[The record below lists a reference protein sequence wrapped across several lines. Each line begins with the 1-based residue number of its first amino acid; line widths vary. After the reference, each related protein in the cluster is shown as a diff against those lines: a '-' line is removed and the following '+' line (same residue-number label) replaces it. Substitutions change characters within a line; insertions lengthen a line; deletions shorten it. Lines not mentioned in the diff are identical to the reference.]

1 MAPDK
6 EIKKLNEKVI
16 REFKLTTV
24 SLKNRTSIF
33 LLTFVIALFG
43 LYAYRNMPK
52 ELFPDIAL
60 PWIMVQTVYPGN
72 PPIDM
77 ENLVTRP
84 IEKEIEPIK
93 GIKNITSTSTQ
104 DISFILVEFN
114 PDVDVKNAEDEVKK
128 AVDYASSELP
138 NDLPSD
144 PVVSDIDFS
153 EFPILNINLS
163 GDYSTTELKKYA
175 EILEERIETVS
186 EISKVDITGI
196 SDREIQINV
205 DLHKLEA
212 FQMSFDD
219 VANAVALENMSI
231 SGGELK
237 MEGTRRSIRTIGEF
251 DNIDQIKDIIVKRDQ
266 GNIVYLRDLAE
277 VVDGYED
284 ATSYT
289 RLNGQP
295 VVSLQ
300 VVKKGGENLLSAT
313 KKIENILSEVEKEN
327 IFPDDLSITITNDQ
341 SDMVK
346 KQLNSLENS
355 MIISMIF
362 VISILFLFLGT
373 RNALFVGLAIPL
385 SMFLSFIILDLIN
398 FQVNMIVLFSLILAL
413 GMLVDNA
420 IVVVEN
426 IYRFV
431 DQGYSKLQA
440 AKQAVGEIA
449 VPIIVSTATTL
460 AAFLPLAFWKDIVG
474 EFMKFLPITL
484 IIVLTSSLFVAL
496 VIVPVF
502 SSSFIKKE
510 IKGSKINRKKY
521 LRISLV
527 IVILAALLYVVKF
540 YVLANLLTIALL
552 IILLNMFVFNA
563 LGNWFKDVFLVKL
576 EEVYHKILAFA
587 LKGLNPA
594 WFLTGT
600 FLLLVITII
609 FFVVRSPNVLFF
621 SDNDP
626 DYMNILA
633 ELPVGTNIDETEN
646 FSRRF
651 EKDINA
657 ILKPYDDIIESK
669 LVNVGEGAVLEND
682 MDFFANRDNK
692 CLMTVSFV
700 DFQERKGINTSKIMK
715 KLTDSLSNKYAGVEV
730 TFEKNSMGPPTGKA
744 INIEVSGKDYE
755 KLISVADTMM
765 QIIEAAKIPGIESL
779 QMDLDL
785 GMPEMIVTINRDKA
799 RRLEMSTAQIAS
811 TIRTALF
818 GREISDFKIGEE
830 EYPIQLRSMDKFK
843 NDVSALMNQKIVFMN
858 NQGKWLS
865 IPISAV
871 ADFNYSSTY
880 GAVKRKDLDRVIT
893 LYSNV
898 IEGYNANNINEQ
910 IKTELKNYDM
920 PSGYN
925 YKFTGEQEDMQ
936 ESMEFL
942 SRAFMIALALIMLIL
957 VTQFNS
963 IVRPFIII
971 ASVVFSTIGVF
982 GGIATF
988 KMDFIVIMTGVGIVS
1003 LAGVVVNNA
1012 IVLVDYI
1019 ELLKLRKRRELGMSD
1034 DAFLPL
1040 KEATQCIIQGGRTR
1054 LRPVLLTAITTI
1066 LGLLPMAIGLNI
1078 DFESL
1083 LSNFDP
1089 KIYIGGVMTGI
1100 WGPISWTVIFGLSFA
1115 TFLTLIIV
1123 PVMYRITTLVQ
1134 KKAIVIIGNHKN
1146 RINNN
1151 SGKH

>member
-1 MAPDK
+1 MTPDK

-16 REFKLTTV
+16 REFKLTTI

-60 PWIMVQTVYPGN
+60 PWIMVQTIYPGN

-77 ENLVTRP
+77 ENLITRP

-114 PDVDVKNAEDEVKK
+114 PDVNVKDAEDEVKK

-138 NDLPSD
+138 NDLPSE
-144 PVVSDIDFS
+144 PIVADIDFS

-175 EILEERIETVS
+175 EVLEERIETVS

-212 FQMSFDD
+212 FQLSFDD
-219 VANAVALENMSI
+219 VANAIMFENMSI

-251 DNIDQIKDIIVKRDQ
+251 SNIDQIKNIIVKRDQ

-277 VVDGYED
+277 VLDGYED
-284 ATSYT
+284 ASSYT
-289 RLNGQP
+289 RLNGHP

-327 IFPDDLSITITNDQ
+327 IFPDDLNITITNDQ
-341 SDMVK
+341 SDIVK

-385 SMFLSFIILDLIN
+385 SMFLSFIVLDLIN

-431 DQGYSKLQA
+431 DQGYSKFQA

-510 IKGSKINRKKY
+510 IQGSKINRKKY

-540 YVLANLLTIALL
+540 YVLANLLSVTLL

-563 LGNWFKDVFLVKL
+563 LGNWFKDIFLVKL
-576 EEVYHKILAFA
+576 EEVYHKVLTFA

-594 WFLTGT
+594 WFLSGT
-600 FLLLVITII
+600 FLLLIITII
-609 FFVVRSPNVLFF
+609 FFMVRSPNVLFF

-633 ELPVGTNIDETEN
+633 ELPVGTNINETEN
-646 FSRRF
+646 FSRIF
-651 EKDINA
+651 EEDINA
-657 ILKPYDDIIESK
+657 VLKPYDEIIESK
-669 LVNVGEGAVLEND
+669 LMNVGEGAVLEND

-715 KLTDSLSNKYAGVEV
+715 ELTDTLSNKYAGVEV

-765 QIIEAAKIPGIESL
+765 QIIETAKIPGIESL

-910 IKTELKNYDM
+910 IKAELKNYDM
-920 PSGYN
+920 PGGYN
-925 YKFTGEQEDMQ
+925 YKFTGEQEEMQ

-963 IVRPFIII
+963 IVRPFIVI

-1019 ELLKLRKRRELGMSD
+1019 ELLKLRKRRELGMAD

-1040 KEATQCIIQGGRTR
+1040 REATQCIVQGGRTR

-1078 DFESL
+1078 DFISL
-1083 LSNFDP
+1083 LRNFQP
-1089 KIYIGGVMTGI
+1089 NIYVGGVMTGI
-1100 WGPISWTVIFGLSFA
+1100 WGPISWTVIFGLAFA

-1134 KKAIVIIGNHKN
+1134 KRAILIIGNHKN
-1146 RINNN
+1146 RMP
-1151 SGKH
+1151 K

>member
-1 MAPDK
+1 MSLDK
-6 EIKKLNEKVI
+6 EIKQLNEKVI
-16 REFKLTTV
+16 REFKLTSL
-24 SLKNRTSIF
+24 SLKNRTSVF
-33 LLTFVIALFG
+33 LLTFIIIIFG
-43 LYAYRNMPK
+43 IYSYRSMPK

-114 PDVDVKNAEDEVKK
+114 PDVDIKTAEDEVKN
-128 AVDYASSELP
+128 AVDYAKSELP

-144 PVVSDIDFS
+144 PIVTDIDFS
-153 EFPILNINLS
+153 EFPIININLS

-175 EILEERIETVS
+175 EILEERIETIS
-186 EISKVDITGI
+186 EISKVEITGI
-196 SDREIQINV
+196 SDREVQINI
-205 DLHKLEA
+205 DLLKLEA
-212 FQMSFDD
+212 MQLSFDD
-219 VANAVALENMSI
+219 VANAIMFENMSI

-237 MEGTRRSIRTIGEF
+237 IQGTRRSIRTVGEF
-251 DNIDQIKDIIVKRDQ
+251 ENIDQIKNIIVKRDQ

-277 VVDGYED
+277 VVDSYED
-284 ATSYT
+284 PTSYT

-313 KKIENILSEVEKEN
+313 RKINDILDDVEKEN
-327 IFPDDLSITITNDQ
+327 IFPDDLHITITNDQ
-341 SDMVK
+341 SEIVEY
-346 KQLNSLENS
+346 QLNSLQNS
-355 MIISMIF
+355 MLMSMIF
-362 VISILFLFLGT
+362 VITVLFLFLGT

-385 SMFLSFIILDLIN
+385 SMFLSFFVLELIN

-426 IYRFV
+426 IYRFLH
-431 DQGYSKLQA
+431 QGYSKYQA

-449 VPIIVSTATTL
+449 VPIIASTATTL
-460 AAFLPLAFWKDIVG
+460 AAFLPLAFWKGIVG
-474 EFMKFLPITL
+474 EFMKYLPITL

-496 VIVPVF
+496 VIIPVF
-502 SSSFIKKE
+502 SSAFIKKDE
-510 IKGSKINRKKY
+510 HKDTVNRKLA
-521 LRISLV
+521 LRV
-527 IVILAALLYVVKF
+527 VVVLAALAAICYLLKIYMV
-540 YVLANLLTIALL
+540 ANLSVIA
-552 IILLNMFVFNA
+552 IGITLLNLFVFNA
-563 LGNWFKDVFLVKL
+563 LGRWFKDIFLSRL
-576 EEVYHKILAFA
+576 ETIYQKVLHFA
-587 LKGLNPA
+587 LRGLNPV
-594 WFLTGT
+594 WFLSGT
-600 FLLLVITII
+600 FLLLIFTII
-609 FFVVRSPNVLFF
+609 FFIARSPNVLFF

-626 DYMNILA
+626 DYINILA
-633 ELPVGTNIDETEN
+633 ELPVGSDIEQTNRFSEKFESDIDRIVE
-646 FSRRF
+646 
-651 EKDINA
+651 
-657 ILKPYDDIIESK
+657 PYNPIIRSK
-669 LVNVGEGAVLEND
+669 LLNVGEGAVLEND
-682 MDFFANRDNK
+682 MDWVANRDNK
-692 CLMTVSFV
+692 CLMTISFV
-700 DFQERKGINTSKIMK
+700 DFQYRQGINTRKIMK
-715 KLTDSLSNKYAGVEV
+715 ELNDSLSNRYAGVDIS
-730 TFEKNSMGPPTGKA
+730 FEKNSMGPPTGKA

-755 KLISVADTMM
+755 KLITVADTVM
-765 QIIEAAKIPGIESL
+765 QMIENAKIEGIESL

-785 GMPEMIVTINRDKA
+785 GMPEMLVTINRDKA
-799 RRLEMSTAQIAS
+799 RRLEMSTAQIAG

-843 NDVSALMNQKIVFMN
+843 NNVSALMNQKIVFMN

-898 IEGYNANNINEQ
+898 VPGYNANNINNQ
-910 IKTELKNYDM
+910 IKSLLSGYDM
-920 PSGYN
+920 PPGYE
-925 YKFTGEQEDMQ
+925 YKFTGEQEDMN

-942 SRAFMIALALIMLIL
+942 GRAFIIAIALIMLIL

-971 ASVVFSTIGVF
+971 ASVVFSTIGVL

-988 KMDFIVIMTGVGIVS
+988 KMDFIVTMTGIGIVS

-1012 IVLVDYI
+1012 IVLIDYI
-1019 ELLKLRKRRELGMSD
+1019 ELLKLRKRRELGLAD
-1034 DAFLPL
+1034 NAFLPV
-1040 KEATQCIIQGGRTR
+1040 KNATECIVQGGKTR

-1066 LGLLPMAIGLNI
+1066 LGLIPMAIGLNI
-1078 DFESL
+1078 DFVSL
-1083 LSNFDP
+1083 FRTFNP
-1089 KIYIGGVMTGI
+1089 KLYIGGSMTGI
-1100 WGPISWTVIFGLSFA
+1100 WGPISWTVIFGLAFA
-1115 TFLTLIIV
+1115 TFLTLVIV
-1123 PVMYRITTLVQ
+1123 PVMYRITTVLQ
-1134 KKAIVIIGNHKN
+1134 KKAYALSTAKEKRERLVE
-1146 RINNN
+1146 
-1151 SGKH
+1151 

>member
-1 MAPDK
+1 MALDK
-6 EIKKLNEKVI
+6 EIKNLNEKVV
-16 REFKLTTV
+16 REFKLTTL
-24 SLKNRTSIF
+24 SLKNKTSVF
-33 LLTFVIALFG
+33 LLTFVILVFG
-43 LYAYRNMPK
+43 LYSYRNMPK

-60 PWIMVQTVYPGN
+60 PWIMVQVIYPGN

-77 ENLVTRP
+77 ENLITRP

-114 PDVDVKNAEDEVKK
+114 PDIEIQTAEDEVKK

-138 NDLPSD
+138 HDLPTD
-144 PVVSDIDFS
+144 PIVADIDFS

-196 SDREIQINV
+196 SDREIQVNV

-212 FQMSFDD
+212 FQLSFDD
-219 VANAVALENMSI
+219 VANAIMFENMSI

-237 MEGTRRSIRTIGEF
+237 LEGTRRSIRTVGEF
-251 DNIDQIKDIIVKRDQ
+251 SSIDQIKDIIVKRDQ
-266 GNIVYLRDLAE
+266 GNIVYLRDLGE

-284 ATSYT
+284 ASSYT

-313 KKIENILSEVEKEN
+313 KKIETILSDVEDEK
-327 IFPDDLSITITNDQ
+327 IFPDDLNITITNDQ
-341 SDMVK
+341 SDIVK

-362 VISILFLFLGT
+362 VIAVLFLFLGT

-385 SMFLSFIILDLIN
+385 SMFLSFIVLQLID

-431 DQGYSKLQA
+431 DQGYTKYQA

-449 VPIIVSTATTL
+449 VPIIASTATTL

-496 VIVPVF
+496 VIIPVF
-502 SSSFIKKE
+502 SSSFIKKDE
-510 IKGSKINRKKY
+510 QKGKVNRKKF

-527 IVILAALLYVVKF
+527 LLILAVLLYVVKF
-540 YVLANLLTIALL
+540 FVLANLLVIALL
-552 IILLNMFVFNA
+552 IILLNIFVFNT
-563 LGNWFKDVFLVKL
+563 LGKWFKNVFLVKL
-576 EEVYHKILAFA
+576 ELVYHKALSFS
-587 LKGLNPA
+587 LKGLNPV
-594 WFLTGT
+594 WFLSGT
-600 FLLLVITII
+600 VLLLIITII
-609 FFVVRSPNVLFF
+609 FFVVRSPNILFF

-633 ELPVGTNIDETEN
+633 ELPVGTDIDESEN

-651 EKDINA
+651 ENDINA
-657 ILKPYDDIIESK
+657 IVEPYNSIIESK
-669 LVNVGEGAVLEND
+669 LINVGQGAVLEND

-692 CLMTVSFV
+692 CLMTISFV
-700 DFQERKGINTSKIMK
+700 DYQQRKGINTSRIMK
-715 KLTDSLSNKYAGVEV
+715 QLTDSLSNKYAGVQV

-744 INIEVSGKDYE
+744 INVEVSGKDYE
-755 KLISVADTMM
+755 KLINIADTMM
-765 QIIEAAKIPGIESL
+765 QIIETSKIEGIESL

-818 GREISDFKIGEE
+818 GKEISDFKIGEE
-830 EYPIQLRSMDKFK
+830 EYPIQLRSLDKFK
-843 NDVSALMNQKIVFMN
+843 NNVSALMNQKIVFMN

-865 IPISAV
+865 IPISAI
-871 ADFNYSSTY
+871 ADFKYSSTY
-880 GAVKRKDLDRVIT
+880 GAVKRKDLNRVIT

-910 IKTELKNYDM
+910 INTVLSNYEI

-925 YKFTGEQEDMQ
+925 YKFTGEQEDMN

-942 SRAFMIALALIMLIL
+942 SRAFMITIALIMLIL
-957 VTQFNS
+957 VSQFNS
-963 IVRPFIII
+963 VVRPFIII

-988 KMDFIVIMTGVGIVS
+988 KMDFIVTMTGVGIVS

-1019 ELLKLRKRRELGMSD
+1019 ELLKLRKRRELGMAD
-1034 DAFLPL
+1034 DAFLPVS
-1040 KEATQCIIQGGRTR
+1040 EATQCIVQGGKTR

-1078 DFESL
+1078 DFISL
-1083 LSNFDP
+1083 LRDFDP
-1089 KIYIGGVMTGI
+1089 KIYVGGVMTGI
-1100 WGPISWTVIFGLSFA
+1100 WGPISWTVIFGLTFA

-1123 PVMYRITTLVQ
+1123 PVMYRITTVIQ
-1134 KKAIVIIGNHKN
+1134 KKAIVLIGNHKN
-1146 RINNN
+1146 RL
-1151 SGKH
+1151 GK

>member
-1 MAPDK
+1 MSLDK
-6 EIKKLNEKVI
+6 EIKNLNEKVI
-16 REFKLTTV
+16 REFKPTTL

-33 LLTFVIALFG
+33 LMTFIIIVFG
-43 LYAYRNMPK
+43 LYSYRSMPK

-60 PWIMVQTVYPGN
+60 PWIMVQTIYPGN

-114 PDVDVKNAEDEVKK
+114 PDVDIKTAEDEVKK

-144 PVVSDIDFS
+144 PIVSDIDFS
-153 EFPILNINLS
+153 EFPIMNINLS

-175 EILEERIETVS
+175 ETLEERIETVP

-196 SDREIQINV
+196 SEREIQINV
-205 DLHKLEA
+205 DLLKLEA
-212 FQMSFDD
+212 TQLSFDD
-219 VANAVALENMSI
+219 IANAIMFENMSI

-237 MEGTRRSIRTIGEF
+237 MEGTRRSIRTVGEF
-251 DNIDQIKDIIVKRDQ
+251 ENIDQIKNIIVKRDQ

-277 VVDGYED
+277 VVDTYE
-284 ATSYT
+284 APTSYT

-313 KKIENILSEVEKEN
+313 KKIENILAEVEKEN
-327 IFPDDLSITITNDQ
+327 VFPDDLHLTITNDQ
-341 SDMVK
+341 SEIVK
-346 KQLNSLENS
+346 DQLNSLENS
-355 MIISMIF
+355 MIMSMIF

-385 SMFLSFIILDLIN
+385 SMFLSFIVLELIN

-431 DQGYSKLQA
+431 HQGYTKYQA

-449 VPIIVSTATTL
+449 VPIIASTATTL
-460 AAFLPLAFWKDIVG
+460 AAFLPLAFWKGIVG
-474 EFMKFLPITL
+474 EFMKYLPITL

-496 VIVPVF
+496 VIIPVF
-502 SSSFIKKE
+502 SSSFIKKDE
-510 IKGSKINRKKY
+510 HKDTVNRK
-521 LRISLV
+521 LAVRVALV
-527 IVILAALLYVVKF
+527 LAALAALCYILKIYTV
-540 YVLANLLTIALL
+540 ANLSVIALGVT
-552 IILLNMFVFNA
+552 ILNLFLFNA
-563 LGNWFKDVFLVKL
+563 LGRWFKDVFLARL
-576 EEVYHKILAFA
+576 ESAYQKVLVFA
-587 LKGLNPA
+587 LKGINPV
-594 WFLTGT
+594 WFVAGT
-600 FLLLVITII
+600 FLLLVLAIV
-609 FFVVRSPNVLFF
+609 FFLIRSPNVLFF

-626 DYMNILA
+626 DYINILA
-633 ELPVGTNIDETEN
+633 ELPVGSDIDATNR
-646 FSRRF
+646 FSEKF
-651 EKDINA
+651 EKDVDNIVH
-657 ILKPYDDIIESK
+657 PYNSIIKSK
-669 LVNVGEGAVLEND
+669 LLNVGEGAVLEND
-682 MDFFANRDNK
+682 MDWFANRDNK
-692 CLMTVSFV
+692 CLMTISFT
-700 DFQERKGINTSKIMK
+700 DYQYRQGINTRKIMK
-715 KLTDSLSNKYAGVEV
+715 ELNDSLSNRYAGVEV

-755 KLISVADTMM
+755 KLINVADTLM
-765 QIIEAAKIPGIESL
+765 QIIESAKIEGIESL

-785 GMPEMIVTINRDKA
+785 GMPEMLVTINRDKA

-818 GREISDFKIGEE
+818 GREISDFKIGED
-830 EYPIQLRSMDKFK
+830 EYPIQLRSLDKFK
-843 NDVSALMNQKIVFMN
+843 NNVSALMNQKIVFMN

-898 IEGYNANNINEQ
+898 VPGYNANNIINR
-910 IKTELKNYDM
+910 IKTLLADYNM
-920 PSGYN
+920 PAGYN
-925 YKFTGEQEDMQ
+925 YKFTGEQEDMN

-942 SRAFMIALALIMLIL
+942 GRAFLIAIALIMLIL

-982 GGIATF
+982 GGIAAF
-988 KMDFIVIMTGVGIVS
+988 KMDFIVTMTGVGIVS

-1012 IVLVDYI
+1012 IVLIDYI
-1019 ELLKLRKRRELGMSD
+1019 ELLKLRKRRELGLAD
-1034 DAFLPL
+1034 NAFLPL
-1040 KEATQCIIQGGRTR
+1040 KNATECIVQGGKTR

-1066 LGLLPMAIGLNI
+1066 LGLVPMAIGLNI

-1083 LSNFDP
+1083 LRTFNP
-1089 KIYIGGVMTGI
+1089 KLYIGGVMTGI

-1123 PVMYRITTLVQ
+1123 PVMYRITTVIQ
-1134 KKAIVIIGNHKN
+1134 KKAYSLSTAKSKRERIVE
-1146 RINNN
+1146 
-1151 SGKH
+1151 

>member
-1 MAPDK
+1 MALDK
-6 EIKKLNEKVI
+6 GIKKLNEKVI
-16 REFKLTTV
+16 REFKLTTL
-24 SLKNRTSIF
+24 SLKNRTSVF
-33 LLTFVIALFG
+33 LLTFVILVFG
-43 LYAYRNMPK
+43 LYSYRNMPK

-60 PWIMVQTVYPGN
+60 PWIMVQVIYPGN

-77 ENLVTRP
+77 ENLITRP
-84 IEKEIEPIK
+84 IEKEIELIK

-114 PDVDVKNAEDEVKK
+114 PDIDIKTAEDEVKK

-138 NDLPSD
+138 NDLPTD
-144 PVVSDIDFS
+144 PIVADIDFS

-175 EILEERIETVS
+175 EVLEERIETVS

-196 SDREIQINV
+196 SDREIQVNV

-212 FQMSFDD
+212 FQLSFDD
-219 VANAVALENMSI
+219 VANAIMFENMSI

-237 MEGTRRSIRTIGEF
+237 LEGTRRSIRTVGEF
-251 DNIDQIKDIIVKRDQ
+251 SSIEQIEDIIVKRDQ
-266 GNIVYLRDLAE
+266 GNIVYLRDLGE

-284 ATSYT
+284 ASSYT

-313 KKIENILSEVEKEN
+313 KKIETILSNVEEEK
-327 IFPDDLSITITNDQ
+327 IFPDDLNITITNDQ

-362 VISILFLFLGT
+362 VIAVLFLFLGT

-385 SMFLSFIILDLIN
+385 SMFLSFVVLQLIH

-449 VPIIVSTATTL
+449 VPIIASTATTL

-496 VIVPVF
+496 VIIPVF
-502 SSSFIKKE
+502 SSSFIKKDE
-510 IKGSKINRKKY
+510 QKGQLNKKKF

-527 IVILAALLYVVKF
+527 LFVLAALLYLVKF
-540 YVLANLLTIALL
+540 YMLANLVTIALL
-552 IILLNMFVFNA
+552 IVLLNIFVFNA
-563 LGNWFKDVFLVKL
+563 LGKWFKNVFLGKL
-576 EEVYHKILAFA
+576 ELLYNRVLSFS
-587 LKGLNPA
+587 LRGLNPV
-594 WFLTGT
+594 WFLSGT
-600 FLLLVITII
+600 FLLLIITII
-609 FFVVRSPNVLFF
+609 FFAVRSPNILFF

-633 ELPVGTNIDETEN
+633 ELPVGTDIDETEN

-651 EKDINA
+651 ENDINA
-657 ILKPYDDIIESK
+657 IIEPYNPIIESK
-669 LVNVGEGAVLEND
+669 LMNVGEGAVLEND

-692 CLMTVSFV
+692 CLMTISFA
-700 DFQERKGINTSKIMK
+700 DYQQRKGINTSKIMK
-715 KLTDSLSNKYAGVEV
+715 QLTDSLSNKYAGVQV

-744 INIEVSGKDYE
+744 VNIEVSGKDYE
-755 KLISVADTMM
+755 NLINVADTIM
-765 QIIEAAKIPGIESL
+765 QIIEASKIEGIESL
-779 QMDLDL
+779 QMDLDI
-785 GMPEMIVTINRDKA
+785 GMPEMIVTIDRDKA

-818 GREISDFKIGEE
+818 GKEISDFKIGEE
-830 EYPIQLRSMDKFK
+830 EYPIQLRSLDKFK
-843 NDVSALMNQKIVFMN
+843 NNVSALMNQKIVFMN

-865 IPISAV
+865 IPISAI

-880 GAVKRKDLDRVIT
+880 GAVKRKDLNRVIT
-893 LYSNV
+893 VYSNV
-898 IEGYNANNINEQ
+898 IEGFNANNINEQ
-910 IKTELKNYDM
+910 IKTVLNDYDM
-920 PSGYN
+920 PSGYY
-925 YKFTGEQEDMQ
+925 YKFTGEQEDMN

-942 SRAFMIALALIMLIL
+942 SRALMITIALIMLIL
-957 VTQFNS
+957 VSQFNS

-971 ASVVFSTIGVF
+971 ASIVFSTIGVF

-988 KMDFIVIMTGVGIVS
+988 KMDFIVTMTGVGIVS
-1003 LAGVVVNNA
+1003 LAGIVVNNA

-1019 ELLKLRKRRELGMSD
+1019 ELLKLRKRRELGMAD
-1034 DAFLPL
+1034 DAFLPVR
-1040 KEATQCIIQGGRTR
+1040 EATQCIVQGGKTR

-1078 DFESL
+1078 DFISL
-1083 LSNFDP
+1083 LRDFDP
-1089 KIYIGGVMTGI
+1089 KIYVGGVMTGI
-1100 WGPISWTVIFGLSFA
+1100 WGPISWTVIFGLTFA

-1123 PVMYRITTLVQ
+1123 PVMYRLTTVLQ
-1134 KKAIVIIGNHKN
+1134 KKAIVLVGNHKN
-1146 RINNN
+1146 RL
-1151 SGKH
+1151 GK

>member
-1 MAPDK
+1 MALDK
-6 EIKKLNEKVI
+6 EIKNLNEKVV
-16 REFKLTTV
+16 REFKLTTL
-24 SLKNRTSIF
+24 SLKNKTSVF
-33 LLTFVIALFG
+33 LLTFVILVFG
-43 LYAYRNMPK
+43 LYSYRNMPK

-60 PWIMVQTVYPGN
+60 PWIMVQVIYPGN

-77 ENLVTRP
+77 ENLITRP

-114 PDVDVKNAEDEVKK
+114 PDIDIQTAEDEVKK

-138 NDLPSD
+138 HDLPTD
-144 PVVSDIDFS
+144 PIVADIDFS

-196 SDREIQINV
+196 SDREIQVNV

-212 FQMSFDD
+212 FQLSFDD
-219 VANAVALENMSI
+219 VANAIMFENMSI

-237 MEGTRRSIRTIGEF
+237 LEGTRRSIRTVGEF
-251 DNIDQIKDIIVKRDQ
+251 SSIDQIKDIIVKRDQ
-266 GNIVYLRDLAE
+266 GNIVYLRDLGE

-284 ATSYT
+284 ASSYT

-313 KKIENILSEVEKEN
+313 KKIETILSDVEDEK
-327 IFPDDLSITITNDQ
+327 IFPDDLNITITNDQ
-341 SDMVK
+341 SDIVK

-362 VISILFLFLGT
+362 VIAVLFLFLGT

-385 SMFLSFIILDLIN
+385 SMFLSFIVLQLID

-431 DQGYSKLQA
+431 DQGYTKYQA

-449 VPIIVSTATTL
+449 VPIIASTATTL

-496 VIVPVF
+496 VIIPVF
-502 SSSFIKKE
+502 SSSFIKKDE
-510 IKGSKINRKKY
+510 QKGKVNRKKF

-527 IVILAALLYVVKF
+527 LLILAVLLYVVKF
-540 YVLANLLTIALL
+540 FVLANLLVIALL
-552 IILLNMFVFNA
+552 IILLNIFVFNT
-563 LGNWFKDVFLVKL
+563 LGKWFKNVFLVKL
-576 EEVYHKILAFA
+576 ELVYHKALSFS
-587 LKGLNPA
+587 LKGLNPV
-594 WFLTGT
+594 WFLSGT
-600 FLLLVITII
+600 VLLLIITII
-609 FFVVRSPNVLFF
+609 FFVVRSPNILFF

-633 ELPVGTNIDETEN
+633 ELPVGTDIDESEN

-651 EKDINA
+651 ENDINA
-657 ILKPYDDIIESK
+657 IVEPYNSIIESK
-669 LVNVGEGAVLEND
+669 LINVGQGAVLEND

-692 CLMTVSFV
+692 CLMTISFV
-700 DFQERKGINTSKIMK
+700 DYQQRKGINTSRIMK
-715 KLTDSLSNKYAGVEV
+715 QLTDSLSNKYAGVQV

-744 INIEVSGKDYE
+744 INVEVSGKDYE
-755 KLISVADTMM
+755 KLINIADTMM
-765 QIIEAAKIPGIESL
+765 QIIETSKIEGIESL

-818 GREISDFKIGEE
+818 GKEISDFKIGEE
-830 EYPIQLRSMDKFK
+830 EYPIQLRSLDKFK
-843 NDVSALMNQKIVFMN
+843 NNVSALMNQKIVFMN

-865 IPISAV
+865 IPISAI
-871 ADFNYSSTY
+871 ADFKYSSTY
-880 GAVKRKDLDRVIT
+880 GAVKRKDLNRVIT

-910 IKTELKNYDM
+910 INTVLSNYEI

-925 YKFTGEQEDMQ
+925 YKFTGEQEDMN

-942 SRAFMIALALIMLIL
+942 SRAFMITIALIMLIL
-957 VTQFNS
+957 VSQFNS
-963 IVRPFIII
+963 VVRPFIII

-988 KMDFIVIMTGVGIVS
+988 KMDFIVTMTGVGIVS

-1019 ELLKLRKRRELGMSD
+1019 ELLKLRKRRELGMAD
-1034 DAFLPL
+1034 DAFLPVS
-1040 KEATQCIIQGGRTR
+1040 EATQCIVQGGKTR

-1078 DFESL
+1078 DFISL
-1083 LSNFDP
+1083 LRDFDP
-1089 KIYIGGVMTGI
+1089 KIYVGGVMTGI
-1100 WGPISWTVIFGLSFA
+1100 WGPISWTVIFGLTFA

-1123 PVMYRITTLVQ
+1123 PVMYRITTIIQ
-1134 KKAIVIIGNHKN
+1134 KKAIVLIGNHKN
-1146 RINNN
+1146 RL
-1151 SGKH
+1151 GK

>member
-1 MAPDK
+1 MSLDK
-6 EIKKLNEKVI
+6 EIKQLNEKVI
-16 REFKLTTV
+16 REFKLTSI
-24 SLKNRTSIF
+24 SLKNRTSVF
-33 LLTFVIALFG
+33 LLTFIIIIFG
-43 LYAYRNMPK
+43 IYSYRSMPK

-60 PWIMVQTVYPGN
+60 PWIMVQTIYPGN

-114 PDVDVKNAEDEVKK
+114 PDIDIKTAEDEVKK
-128 AVDYASSELP
+128 AVDYSKSELP

-144 PVVSDIDFS
+144 PIVTDIDFS

-175 EILEERIETVS
+175 EILEERIETIS
-186 EISKVDITGI
+186 EISKVEITGI
-196 SDREIQINV
+196 SDREVQINI
-205 DLHKLEA
+205 DLLKLEA
-212 FQMSFDD
+212 MQLSFDD
-219 VANAVALENMSI
+219 VANAIMFENMSI

-237 MEGTRRSIRTIGEF
+237 IEGTRRSIRTVGEF
-251 DNIDQIKDIIVKRDQ
+251 ENIDQIKNIIVKRDQ

-277 VVDGYED
+277 VVDSYESP
-284 ATSYT
+284 TSYT

-313 KKIENILSEVEKEN
+313 RKINDILDDVDKEN
-327 IFPDDLSITITNDQ
+327 IFPNDLHITITNDQ
-341 SDMVK
+341 SEIVEY
-346 KQLNSLENS
+346 QLNSLQNS
-355 MIISMIF
+355 MLMSMIF
-362 VISILFLFLGT
+362 VITVLFLFLGT

-385 SMFLSFIILDLIN
+385 SMFLSFFVLELID

-426 IYRFV
+426 IYRFLH
-431 DQGYSKLQA
+431 QGYSKYQA

-449 VPIIVSTATTL
+449 VPIIASTATTL
-460 AAFLPLAFWKDIVG
+460 AAFLPLAFWKGIVG
-474 EFMKFLPITL
+474 EFMKYLPITL

-496 VIVPVF
+496 VIIPVF
-502 SSSFIKKE
+502 SSAFIKKDE
-510 IKGSKINRKKY
+510 HKDTVNRKLA
-521 LRISLV
+521 LRVVLV
-527 IVILAALLYVVKF
+527 LAALAAICYPLKIYMV
-540 YVLANLLTIALL
+540 ANLSVIALV
-552 IILLNMFVFNA
+552 ITLLNLFVFNA
-563 LGNWFKDVFLVKL
+563 LGRWFKDVFLSRL
-576 EEVYHKILAFA
+576 EAIYQKVLNFA
-587 LKGLNPA
+587 LRGLNPV
-594 WFLTGT
+594 WFLSGT
-600 FLLLVITII
+600 FLLLIFTII
-609 FFVVRSPNVLFF
+609 FFIARSPNVLFF

-626 DYMNILA
+626 DYINILA
-633 ELPVGTNIDETEN
+633 ELPVGSDIEQTNRFSEKFESDIDRIVE
-646 FSRRF
+646 
-651 EKDINA
+651 
-657 ILKPYDDIIESK
+657 PYNPIIRSK
-669 LVNVGEGAVLEND
+669 LLNVGEGAVLEND
-682 MDFFANRDNK
+682 MDWVANRDNK
-692 CLMTVSFV
+692 CLLTISFV
-700 DFQERKGINTSKIMK
+700 DFQYRQGVNTGKIMK
-715 KLTDSLSNKYAGVEV
+715 ELNDSLSNRYAGVDIS
-730 TFEKNSMGPPTGKA
+730 FEKNSMGPPTGKA
-744 INIEVSGKDYE
+744 INLEVSGKDYE
-755 KLISVADTMM
+755 KLITVADTLM
-765 QIIEAAKIPGIESL
+765 QMIENAKIEGIESL

-785 GMPEMIVTINRDKA
+785 GMPEMLVTINRDKA

-843 NDVSALMNQKIVFMN
+843 NNVSALMNQKIVFMN

-898 IEGYNANNINEQ
+898 VPGYNANNINNQ
-910 IKTELKNYDM
+910 IKSLLSGYDM
-920 PSGYN
+920 PPGYE
-925 YKFTGEQEDMQ
+925 YKFTGEQEDMN

-942 SRAFMIALALIMLIL
+942 GRAFIIAIALIMLIL

-971 ASVVFSTIGVF
+971 ASVAFSTIGVL

-988 KMDFIVIMTGVGIVS
+988 KMDFIVTMTGIGIVS

-1012 IVLVDYI
+1012 IVLIDYI
-1019 ELLKLRKRRELGMSD
+1019 ELLKLRKRRELGLAD
-1034 DAFLPL
+1034 NAFLPV
-1040 KEATQCIIQGGRTR
+1040 KNATECIVQGGKTR

-1066 LGLLPMAIGLNI
+1066 LGLIPMAIGLNI
-1078 DFESL
+1078 DFLSL
-1083 LSNFDP
+1083 LRTFNP
-1089 KIYIGGVMTGI
+1089 KLYIGGSMTGI
-1100 WGPISWTVIFGLSFA
+1100 WGPISWTVIFGLAFA
-1115 TFLTLIIV
+1115 TFLTLVIV
-1123 PVMYRITTLVQ
+1123 PVMYRITTVLQ
-1134 KKAIVIIGNHKN
+1134 KKAYALSTA
-1146 RINNN
+1146 R
-1151 SGKH
+1151 GKRERLVE

>member
-1 MAPDK
+1 MSLDK
-6 EIKKLNEKVI
+6 EIKQLNEKVI
-16 REFKLTTV
+16 REFKLTSL
-24 SLKNRTSIF
+24 SLKNRTSVF
-33 LLTFVIALFG
+33 LLTFIIVIFG
-43 LYAYRNMPK
+43 IYSYRSMPK

-114 PDVDVKNAEDEVKK
+114 PDVDIKTAEDEVKN
-128 AVDYASSELP
+128 AVDYAKSELP

-144 PVVSDIDFS
+144 PIVTDIDFS

-175 EILEERIETVS
+175 EILEDRIETIS

-196 SDREIQINV
+196 SEREVQINV
-205 DLHKLEA
+205 DLLKLEA
-212 FQMSFDD
+212 MQLSFDD
-219 VANAVALENMSI
+219 VANAIMFENMSI

-237 MEGTRRSIRTIGEF
+237 IEGTRRSIRTVGEF
-251 DNIDQIKDIIVKRDQ
+251 ESVDQIKNIIVKRDQ
-266 GNIVYLRDLAE
+266 GNIVYLSDVAE
-277 VVDGYED
+277 VVDTYED
-284 ATSYT
+284 PTSYT

-313 KKIENILSEVEKEN
+313 KKIKSILDDVKQES
-327 IFPDDLSITITNDQ
+327 IFPDDLHITITNDQ
-341 SDMVK
+341 SEIVEY
-346 KQLNSLENS
+346 QLSSLQNS
-355 MIISMIF
+355 MLMSMIF
-362 VISILFLFLGT
+362 VITVLFLFLGT

-385 SMFLSFIILDLIN
+385 SMFLSFFVLKLID

-426 IYRFV
+426 IYRFFH
-431 DQGYSKLQA
+431 QGYSKYQA

-449 VPIIVSTATTL
+449 VPIIASTATTL
-460 AAFLPLAFWKDIVG
+460 AAFLPLAFWKGIVG

-496 VIVPVF
+496 VIIPVF
-502 SSSFIKKE
+502 SSAFIKKE
-510 IKGSKINRKKY
+510 EQKDTVNRKLA
-521 LRISLV
+521 LRIILV
-527 IVILAALLYVVKF
+527 LAALAAICYPLKIYTV
-540 YVLANLLTIALL
+540 ANLSVIA
-552 IILLNMFVFNA
+552 IIITLLNLFVFNS
-563 LGNWFKDVFLVKL
+563 LGRWFKNVFLSRL
-576 EEVYHKILAFA
+576 ESVYHKVLLFA
-587 LKGLNPA
+587 LKGLNPV
-594 WFLTGT
+594 WFLSGT
-600 FLLLVITII
+600 FLLLILTIV
-609 FFVVRSPNVLFF
+609 FFIARSPNVLFF

-626 DYMNILA
+626 DYINILA
-633 ELPVGTNIDETEN
+633 ELPVGSDIEHTDRFSEKFESDID
-646 FSRRF
+646 R
-651 EKDINA
+651 IVA
-657 ILKPYDDIIESK
+657 PYDPVIRSK
-669 LVNVGEGAVLEND
+669 LLNVGAGAVLEND
-682 MDFFANRDNK
+682 MDWVANRDNK
-692 CLMTVSFV
+692 CLMTITFV
-700 DFQERKGINTSKIMK
+700 DYQYRKGVNTRKIMK
-715 KLTDSLSNKYAGVEV
+715 ELNDSLTNRYAGVDIS
-730 TFEKNSMGPPTGKA
+730 FEKNSMGPPTGKA
-744 INIEVSGKDYE
+744 INLEVSGKDYE
-755 KLISVADTMM
+755 KLITVADTLM
-765 QIIEAAKIPGIESL
+765 QMIENAKIEGIESL

-785 GMPEMIVTINRDKA
+785 GMPEMLVTINRDKA

-843 NDVSALMNQKIVFMN
+843 NNVSALMNQKIVFMN

-880 GAVKRKDLDRVIT
+880 GAVKRKNLDRVIT

-898 IEGYNANNINEQ
+898 VPGYNANNINNQ
-910 IKTELKNYDM
+910 IKSLLSGYDM
-920 PSGYN
+920 PSGYA
-925 YKFTGEQEDMQ
+925 YKFTGEQEDMN

-942 SRAFMIALALIMLIL
+942 GRAFIIAIALMMLIL

-963 IVRPFIII
+963 VVRPFIII
-971 ASVVFSTIGVF
+971 ASVVFSTIGVL

-988 KMDFIVIMTGVGIVS
+988 KMDFIVTMTGIGIVS

-1012 IVLVDYI
+1012 IVLIDYI
-1019 ELLKLRKRRELGMSD
+1019 ELLKLRKRREMGLAD
-1034 DAFLPL
+1034 DAFLPT
-1040 KEATQCIIQGGRTR
+1040 KNATECIVQGGKTR

-1066 LGLLPMAIGLNI
+1066 LGLVPMAIGLNI
-1078 DFESL
+1078 DFGSL
-1083 LSNFDP
+1083 LRTFNP
-1089 KIYIGGVMTGI
+1089 KLYIGGVMTGI

-1123 PVMYRITTLVQ
+1123 PVMYRITTVMQ
-1134 KKAIVIIGNHKN
+1134 KKAYALSTAK
-1146 RINNN
+1146 
-1151 SGKH
+1151 GKRERMVE

>member
-1 MAPDK
+1 MALDK
-6 EIKKLNEKVI
+6 GIKKLNEKVI
-16 REFKLTTV
+16 REFKLTTI
-24 SLKNRTSIF
+24 SLKNRTSVF

-43 LYAYRNMPK
+43 LYSYRNMPK

-60 PWIMVQTVYPGN
+60 PWIMVQTIYPGN

-77 ENLVTRP
+77 ENLITRP

-114 PDVDVKNAEDEVKK
+114 PDVDVKDAEDEVKK

-144 PVVSDIDFS
+144 PIVADIDFS

-212 FQMSFDD
+212 FQLSFDD
-219 VANAVALENMSI
+219 VANAIAFENMSI

-237 MEGTRRSIRTIGEF
+237 LEGTRRSIRTIGEF
-251 DNIDQIKDIIVKRDQ
+251 DNIAQIEDIIVKRDQ
-266 GNIVYLRDLAE
+266 GNIVYLRDMAE

-313 KKIENILSEVEKEN
+313 KKIENILSEVEEEN
-327 IFPDDLSITITNDQ
+327 IFPDDLNITITNDQ
-341 SDMVK
+341 SDIVK

-362 VISILFLFLGT
+362 VISVLFLFLGT

-385 SMFLSFIILDLIN
+385 SMFLSFIVLELIN

-431 DQGYSKLQA
+431 DQGYSKFQA

-449 VPIIVSTATTL
+449 VPIIVSTTTTL

-510 IKGSKINRKKY
+510 IQGGKINRKKS
-521 LRISLV
+521 LRILL
-527 IVILAALLYVVKF
+527 IVVGLAVLLYLVKF
-540 YVLANLLTIALL
+540 FVLANLLMIAVL
-552 IILLNMFVFNA
+552 IVLLNMFVFNA
-563 LGNWFKDVFLVKL
+563 LGKWFKNVFLVRL
-576 EEVYHKILAFA
+576 ETIYHKVLAFA
-587 LKGLNPA
+587 LRGLNPYL
-594 WFLTGT
+594 FLAGT
-600 FLLLVITII
+600 FILLIVTIA
-609 FFVVRSPNVLFF
+609 FFMMRRPNVLFF

-626 DYMNILA
+626 DYMNVLA
-633 ELPVGTNIDETEN
+633 ELPVGTNIDETNSFSLQFEN
-646 FSRRF
+646 
-651 EKDINA
+651 DINS
-657 ILKPYDDIIESK
+657 ILKPYDKIIESK
-669 LVNVGEGAVLEND
+669 LMNVGEGAVLEND

-700 DFQERKGINTSKIMK
+700 DYRERNGINTSKIMK
-715 KLTDSLSNKYAGVEV
+715 ELTDSLTNKYAGVQV
-730 TFEKNSMGPPTGKA
+730 TFEKNSMGPPAGKA
-744 INIEVSGKDYE
+744 INIEVSGKDYD
-755 KLISVADTMM
+755 KLINVADTMI
-765 QIIEAAKIPGIESL
+765 QIIETAKIPGIENL

-830 EYPIQLRSMDKFK
+830 EYPIQLRSQDKFK

-898 IEGYNANNINEQ
+898 VEGYNANNINDQ
-910 IKTELKNYDM
+910 IKAELKNYDI
-920 PSGYN
+920 PSGYD
-925 YKFTGEQEDMQ
+925 YKFTGEQEEMQ

-942 SRAFMIALALIMLIL
+942 GRAFMIALALILLIL

-963 IVRPFIII
+963 VVRPFIII

-1019 ELLKLRKRRELGMSD
+1019 ELLKLRKRRELGMAD

-1040 KEATQCIIQGGRTR
+1040 KEATECIVQGGRTR

-1083 LSNFDP
+1083 LSNFNP

-1100 WGPISWTVIFGLSFA
+1100 WGPISWTVIFGLAFA

-1134 KKAIVIIGNHKN
+1134 KKAIVIIGNHRH
-1146 RINNN
+1146 RI
-1151 SGKH
+1151 KQ

>member
-1 MAPDK
+1 MALDK
-6 EIKKLNEKVI
+6 EIKNLNEKVV
-16 REFKLTTV
+16 REFKLTTL
-24 SLKNRTSIF
+24 SLKNKTSVF
-33 LLTFVIALFG
+33 LLTFVILVFG
-43 LYAYRNMPK
+43 LYSYRNMPK

-60 PWIMVQTVYPGN
+60 PWIMVQVIYPGN

-77 ENLVTRP
+77 ENLITRP

-114 PDVDVKNAEDEVKK
+114 PDIEIQTAEDEVKK

-138 NDLPSD
+138 HDLPTD
-144 PVVSDIDFS
+144 PIVADIDFS

-196 SDREIQINV
+196 SDREIQVNV

-212 FQMSFDD
+212 FQLSFDD
-219 VANAVALENMSI
+219 VANAIMFENMSI

-237 MEGTRRSIRTIGEF
+237 MEGTRRSIRTVGEF
-251 DNIDQIKDIIVKRDQ
+251 SSIDQIKDIIVKRDQ
-266 GNIVYLRDLAE
+266 GNIVYLRDLGE

-284 ATSYT
+284 ASSYT

-313 KKIENILSEVEKEN
+313 KKIETILSDVEDEK
-327 IFPDDLSITITNDQ
+327 IFPDDLNITITNDQ
-341 SDMVK
+341 SDIVK

-362 VISILFLFLGT
+362 VIAVLFLFLGT

-385 SMFLSFIILDLIN
+385 SMFLSFIVLQLID

-431 DQGYSKLQA
+431 DQGYTKYQA

-449 VPIIVSTATTL
+449 VPIIASTATTL

-496 VIVPVF
+496 VIIPVF
-502 SSSFIKKE
+502 SSSFIKKDE
-510 IKGSKINRKKY
+510 QKGKVNRKKF

-527 IVILAALLYVVKF
+527 LLILAVLLYVVKF
-540 YVLANLLTIALL
+540 FVLANLLVIALL
-552 IILLNMFVFNA
+552 IILLNIFVFNT
-563 LGNWFKDVFLVKL
+563 LGKWFKNVFLVKL
-576 EEVYHKILAFA
+576 ELVYHKALSFS
-587 LKGLNPA
+587 LKGLNPV
-594 WFLTGT
+594 WFLSGT
-600 FLLLVITII
+600 VLLLIITII
-609 FFVVRSPNVLFF
+609 FFVVRSPNILFF

-633 ELPVGTNIDETEN
+633 ELPVGTDIDESEN

-651 EKDINA
+651 ENDINA
-657 ILKPYDDIIESK
+657 IVEPYNSIIESK
-669 LVNVGEGAVLEND
+669 LINVGQGAVLEND

-692 CLMTVSFV
+692 CLMTISFV
-700 DFQERKGINTSKIMK
+700 DYQQRKGINTSRIMK
-715 KLTDSLSNKYAGVEV
+715 QLTDSLSNKYAGVQV

-744 INIEVSGKDYE
+744 INVEVSGKDYE
-755 KLISVADTMM
+755 KLINIADTMM
-765 QIIEAAKIPGIESL
+765 QIIETSKIEGIESL

-818 GREISDFKIGEE
+818 GKEISDFKIGEE
-830 EYPIQLRSMDKFK
+830 EYPIQLRSLDKFK
-843 NDVSALMNQKIVFMN
+843 NNVSALMNQKIVFMN

-865 IPISAV
+865 IPISAI
-871 ADFNYSSTY
+871 ADFKYSSTY
-880 GAVKRKDLDRVIT
+880 GAVKRKDLNRVIT

-910 IKTELKNYDM
+910 INTVLSNYEI

-925 YKFTGEQEDMQ
+925 YKFTGEQEDMN

-942 SRAFMIALALIMLIL
+942 SRAFMITIALIMLIL
-957 VTQFNS
+957 VSQFNS
-963 IVRPFIII
+963 VVRPFIII

-988 KMDFIVIMTGVGIVS
+988 KMDFIVTMTGVGIVS

-1019 ELLKLRKRRELGMSD
+1019 ELLKLRKRRELGMAD
-1034 DAFLPL
+1034 DAFLPVS
-1040 KEATQCIIQGGRTR
+1040 EATQCIVQGGKTR

-1078 DFESL
+1078 DFISL
-1083 LSNFDP
+1083 LRDFDP
-1089 KIYIGGVMTGI
+1089 KIYVGGVMTGI
-1100 WGPISWTVIFGLSFA
+1100 WGPISWTVIFGLTFA

-1123 PVMYRITTLVQ
+1123 PVMYRITTIIQ
-1134 KKAIVIIGNHKN
+1134 KKAIVLIGNHKN
-1146 RINNN
+1146 RL
-1151 SGKH
+1151 GK